1 MALRCL
7 FLLTLLWALLGGSG
21 TAGAAEPAVVIV
33 ASELGD
39 SYAEAVE
46 ALTVEL
52 HHGGIAHRDITVM
65 RANELAAGTA
75 APAPR
80 LYITLGA
87 EAARVM
93 ARRSDSAMVLC
104 ALLPRE
110 AFEQIQRESGRR
122 VSGDFAALY
131 LDQPVGRQL
140 DLLRL
145 ALPQARRVGML
156 WGPDFQGWAASLE
169 AAVKGRGLQFVGA
182 RAEPGEPIYP
192 NLKKVLEEAD
202 VLLAVPDR
210 QIYNST
216 TIQNILLASFRAR
229 VPMVAFSPAYVR
241 SGALLA
247 LYSSAAQIGR
257 QAGGIALGV
266 LRGRASAIVS
276 QYPLEFTVGVN
287 DNVARSLGLQLDA
300 ATLTEA
306 LRRQERGR

>member
-1 MALRCL
+1 MRGLSILCL
-7 FLLTLLWALLGGSG
+7 LLGLLC
-21 TAGAAEPAVVIV
+21 AAAPARAAEPAVVIV

-39 SYAEAVE
+39 SYTEAVE
-46 ALTVEL
+46 ALTIEL
-52 HHGGIAHRDITVM
+52 EHGGIARRDIAVM
-65 RANELAAGTA
+65 RLTELAAGGG
-75 APAPR
+75 PAPR
-80 LYITLGA
+80 MFISLGA
-87 EAARVM
+87 EAARAL
-93 ARRSDSAMVLC
+93 ARRPDSAMVLC

-122 VSGDFAALY
+122 VSGEFAALY

-145 ALPQARRVGML
+145 ALPHARRVGML
-156 WGPDFQGWAASLE
+156 WGPDFQSWAGAVESS
-169 AAVKGRGLQFVGA
+169 VKGRGMQFVGV

-210 QIYNST
+210 QLYNST

-241 SGALLA
+241 AGALLA
-247 LYSSAAQIGR
+247 LYSTAGQIGR
-257 QAGGIALGV
+257 QAGVIALGV

-276 QYPLEFTVGVN
+276 QYPQEFTVGVN
-287 DNVARSLGLQLDA
+287 DNVARSLGLVLDA
-300 ATLTEA
+300 GALTEA